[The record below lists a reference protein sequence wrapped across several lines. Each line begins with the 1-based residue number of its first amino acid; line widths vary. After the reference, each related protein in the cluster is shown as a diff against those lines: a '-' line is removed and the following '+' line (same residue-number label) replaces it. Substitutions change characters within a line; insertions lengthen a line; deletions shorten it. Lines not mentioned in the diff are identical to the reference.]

1 MEYIYIGRII
11 TTHGLKG
18 EIKIRSNFQYKDK
31 VFKKDF
37 KFYIGKEK
45 EEHIVLSYRPHK
57 DYDMVILS
65 NIDDID
71 KAIKY
76 KQELVFINKDDLKL
90 NNEYLN
96 EDLIGLKAIYKSKEI
111 GIVKSVTNEGNNN
124 VVIRLD
130 NNKIIPKD
138 DNFIDNIDFN
148 KKEIIFKNLEGLL

>member
-18 EIKIRSNFQYKDK
+18 EIKIRSNFQYKEK

-111 GIVKSVTNEGNNN
+111 GIVKSITNEGNNN
-124 VVIRLD
+124 IVIRLD

>member
-111 GIVKSVTNEGNNN
+111 GIVKSITNEGNNN
-124 VVIRLD
+124 IVIRLD